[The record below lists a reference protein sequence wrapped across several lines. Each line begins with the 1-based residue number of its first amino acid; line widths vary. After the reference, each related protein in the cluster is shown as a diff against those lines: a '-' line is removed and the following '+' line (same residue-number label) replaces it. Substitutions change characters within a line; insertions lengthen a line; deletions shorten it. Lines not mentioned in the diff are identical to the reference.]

1 VDRRRFL
8 LTSLAGA
15 LAAPLAAKGQQSGK
29 VYQIGFLSS
38 QMPTDPEVSRLLGVF
53 VQALRNLGYAEGR
66 NLAIEYRWAERAER
80 LPDFALELVRLKVDV
95 IVAASPPA
103 ALAARNATRTIPI
116 VTVLGAWHV
125 GSLARPSDNVTG
137 LSSIAVELGPKLL
150 ELLREAVP
158 KVSRVAVLSNPANQV
173 YAPQLREVEIAARVL
188 GVQLQLLEAQGSEQ
202 FDSAFAAMTRERADA
217 LLVLS
222 DAIFWN
228 HRTQIADLATKSRL
242 PAIYGRLEH
251 VEAGG
256 LMAYAPSNADL
267 LRRAATYVAKIL
279 KGAKPGDLP
288 IEQPT
293 KFDLV
298 INLKTAKALGLTI
311 PPSVLLRAD
320 RVIE

>member
-1 VDRRRFL
+1 MDRRRFL

-15 LAAPLAAKGQQSGK
+15 LAAPLAAGAQQSGK

-66 NLAIEYRWAERAER
+66 NLAIEYRWAERAEW

-103 ALAARNATRTIPI
+103 ALAAKNATRTIPI

-188 GVQLQLLEAQGSEQ
+188 GVQLQLPEAQGPEQ
-202 FDSAFAAMTRERADA
+202 FGSAFAAMTRERADA

-228 HRTQIADLATKSRL
+228 HRKQIADLATKSRL

-320 RVIE
+320 QVIE

>member
-1 VDRRRFL
+1 MMDRRRFL
-8 LTSLAGA
+8 LTSLAGG
-15 LAAPLAAKGQQSGK
+15 LAAPLAANAQQSGK

-38 QMPTDPEVSRLLGVF
+38 QQPTDPEVSRLLGVF
-53 VQALRNLGYAEGR
+53 VQELRNLGYAEGR
-66 NLAIEYRWAERAER
+66 NIVIEYRWAERAE
-80 LPDFALELVRLKVDV
+80 LPDFAIELVRLKVDV

-103 ALAARNATRTIPI
+103 AFAAKNATRTIPI

-158 KVSRVAVLSNPANQV
+158 KVSRVAVLSNPANNV
-173 YAPQLREVEIAARVL
+173 SAPQLREVEGAARVL
-188 GVQLQLLEAQGSEQ
+188 GVQLQRLEAQGSEQ

-228 HRTQIADLATKSRL
+228 HRTQIANLATKSRL

-267 LRRAATYVAKIL
+267 LRRAATYVDEDPEGREAGRSASRAADEIRA
-279 KGAKPGDLP
+279 GH
-288 IEQPT
+288 QPQ
-293 KFDLV
+293 
-298 INLKTAKALGLTI
+298 
-311 PPSVLLRAD
+311 D
-320 RVIE
+320 RQGPRPHDPAVAAGCGRIR